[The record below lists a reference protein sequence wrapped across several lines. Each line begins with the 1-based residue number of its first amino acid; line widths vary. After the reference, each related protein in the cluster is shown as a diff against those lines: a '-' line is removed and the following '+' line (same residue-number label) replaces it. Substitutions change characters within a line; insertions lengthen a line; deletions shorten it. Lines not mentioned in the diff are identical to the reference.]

1 MSPMRIL
8 LPRACVWPL
17 ALMNI
22 LPFFGQYMACTAQP
36 QPRHPPGKPDVSRSV
51 LFALHCSRA
60 FRIKETVVISI
71 PRCREARSVYAAA
84 WAANT
89 SGDSMKRMFIWIL
102 GSIAVL
108 AVAAVI
114 LISRVDTDFVVRQI
128 ADATAKAT
136 GQPLKFDTPPGISF
150 FPPGVNFG
158 QAHWGNADD
167 AQGVAIAVKSGMA
180 QLELSPLLTGNVVVR
195 EIRLDS
201 PVVEIRESKSP
212 APAQPAPEQ
221 PKADTPK
228 PAASKPNAAKSGTG
242 KADAAKTESAAAE
255 QPAPAA
261 KPAAE
266 PATLP
271 IELKRLVLRQGSVNY
286 TSAAGQTL
294 RINDVNLSVE
304 NLRIGQE
311 ATVQCDFSFAL
322 GDKQANTGAK
332 ADTQGANM
340 SGTLAFTS
348 RLRYA
353 PPQLLFRQTALTVTP
368 LTGALPKEAGPLQL
382 TCEGTLRLTDL
393 QLQLTRAILNTPQA
407 RMTISGEAALGAPT
421 FNGSLEIEGSPQ
433 KLAALAGHK
442 FKAVA
447 GKDELRFRTM
457 LRYVPNAM
465 NLSQMQLQV
474 DDISLRGGLRFEFP
488 ADAPLGITADIQAG
502 AINLTP
508 YLSTADAPA
517 QDAKSKGS
525 SEADAAHAKK
535 AGKPDA
541 AAAQKM
547 PSLDIR
553 AKIAA
558 ISKGGL
564 QVKDIAL
571 ALKGEK
577 GHYALNSL
585 AASLGSGGSI
595 KATGSVNM
603 ANETCAIKALAAD
616 VDLGPLLVALGKG
629 RTVDGLAMLDTDLTM
644 DCGGAAEMRQSLSGR
659 GLIEIRQ
666 LHVPAMAELGK
677 SLPPLAGKGGPL
689 PDRFDLARAPFTAKN
704 GEINAAP
711 ITVTSS
717 SLNAAGKARIS
728 LPRQNIDAAMDIK
741 TLGLTIPV
749 TAKGPLSD
757 ISYGV
762 DPKFA
767 LDMAKSLPGALINTG
782 KQAGGT
788 TKDAAKGA
796 GGLVRGILGR

>member
-1 MSPMRIL
+1 
-8 LPRACVWPL
+8 
-17 ALMNI
+17 
-22 LPFFGQYMACTAQP
+22 
-36 QPRHPPGKPDVSRSV
+36 
-51 LFALHCSRA
+51 
-60 FRIKETVVISI
+60 
-71 PRCREARSVYAAA
+71 
-84 WAANT
+84 
-89 SGDSMKRMFIWIL
+89 MKRMFLWIL

-150 FPPGVNFG
+150 FPPGVHFG
-158 QAHWGNADD
+158 QAHWGNAQD
-167 AQGVAIAVKSGMA
+167 AQGVSIAVKSGMA

-201 PVVEIRESKSP
+201 PIVEVREGKAP
-212 APAQPAPEQ
+212 APAQAAPQQ
-221 PKADTPK
+221 PVADASK
-228 PAASKPNAAKSGTG
+228 PAASKPNATKSGSG
-242 KADAAKTESAAAE
+242 KADAAKADATATEPS
-255 QPAPAA
+255 APAA
-261 KPAAE
+261 KSAAE

-271 IELKRLVLRQGSVNY
+271 IELKRLVLRQGSITY
-286 TSAAGQTL
+286 TGATGQTL
-294 RINDVNLSVE
+294 HVNNVNLSVE

-322 GDKQANTGAK
+322 DSKQANAPTA
-332 ADTQGANM
+332 TANQPNGM
-340 SGTLAFTS
+340 SGTMALTS

-393 QLQLTRAILNTPQA
+393 HLQLTKAILNTPQA

-517 QDAKSKGS
+517 QDAKSQGS

-629 RTVDGLAMLDTDLTM
+629 RTVDGLAMLDTELTM

-659 GLIEIRQ
+659 GLVEIRQ

-677 SLPPLAGKGGPL
+677 SLPTLTGKGGPL

-711 ITVTSS
+711 ITVASP

>member
-1 MSPMRIL
+1 
-8 LPRACVWPL
+8 
-17 ALMNI
+17 
-22 LPFFGQYMACTAQP
+22 
-36 QPRHPPGKPDVSRSV
+36 
-51 LFALHCSRA
+51 
-60 FRIKETVVISI
+60 
-71 PRCREARSVYAAA
+71 
-84 WAANT
+84 
-89 SGDSMKRMFIWIL
+89 MKRMFIWIL

-517 QDAKSKGS
+517 QDAKSQGS

-616 VDLGPLLVALGKG
+616 VDLGPLLVPLGKG

>member
-1 MSPMRIL
+1 
-8 LPRACVWPL
+8 
-17 ALMNI
+17 
-22 LPFFGQYMACTAQP
+22 
-36 QPRHPPGKPDVSRSV
+36 
-51 LFALHCSRA
+51 
-60 FRIKETVVISI
+60 
-71 PRCREARSVYAAA
+71 
-84 WAANT
+84 
-89 SGDSMKRMFIWIL
+89 MKRMFIWIL

-332 ADTQGANM
+332 ADTQAANMPTNM

-517 QDAKSKGS
+517 QDAKSQGS

>member
-1 MSPMRIL
+1 
-8 LPRACVWPL
+8 
-17 ALMNI
+17 
-22 LPFFGQYMACTAQP
+22 
-36 QPRHPPGKPDVSRSV
+36 
-51 LFALHCSRA
+51 
-60 FRIKETVVISI
+60 
-71 PRCREARSVYAAA
+71 
-84 WAANT
+84 
-89 SGDSMKRMFIWIL
+89 MKRMFIWIL

-447 GKDELRFRTM
+447 GKDELRLRTM

-517 QDAKSKGS
+517 QDAKSQGS

>member
-1 MSPMRIL
+1 M
-8 LPRACVWPL
+8 
-17 ALMNI
+17 
-22 LPFFGQYMACTAQP
+22 
-36 QPRHPPGKPDVSRSV
+36 
-51 LFALHCSRA
+51 
-60 FRIKETVVISI
+60 
-71 PRCREARSVYAAA
+71 
-84 WAANT
+84 
-89 SGDSMKRMFIWIL
+89 
-102 GSIAVL
+102 
-108 AVAAVI
+108 
-114 LISRVDTDFVVRQI
+114 
-128 ADATAKAT
+128 
-136 GQPLKFDTPPGISF
+136 
-150 FPPGVNFG
+150 
-158 QAHWGNADD
+158 
-167 AQGVAIAVKSGMA
+167 
-180 QLELSPLLTGNVVVR
+180 
-195 EIRLDS
+195 
-201 PVVEIRESKSP
+201 
-212 APAQPAPEQ
+212 
-221 PKADTPK
+221 
-228 PAASKPNAAKSGTG
+228 
-242 KADAAKTESAAAE
+242 
-255 QPAPAA
+255 
-261 KPAAE
+261 
-266 PATLP
+266 
-271 IELKRLVLRQGSVNY
+271 LRQGSVNY

-332 ADTQGANM
+332 ADTQAANM

-517 QDAKSKGS
+517 QDAKSQGS
-525 SEADAAHAKK
+525 KATTSEADAAHAKK